1 MVKKLLL
8 CLMCLVLVAPSAMA
22 ERKGLRIIVD
32 KAWEGVDMLAN
43 WPDTLEMT
51 DDILNEMATVFASRN
66 NQVDLFIFP
75 AEKALYAVKKHGYY
89 ASLTTS
95 RKIKEKQRD
104 LYPAFQQALTTEDGD
119 LVGWVVDARVM
130 GMTVDR
136 ELLEEAGMQPPE
148 TFGELLDCCQAILDK
163 GLLPANASLFGK
175 NAYTRQGM
183 LDVYMDQ
190 YIRASQLGGG
200 TVDFLDDVFVT
211 MAQRI
216 RTELPETDP
225 AFGNPLVTRSVFNY
239 PEGFDYISE
248 DVLPMPQVLPGKAGL
263 LDVHPVIAVVNPYS
277 RSKRN
282 AVAWVEAFTPYRVA
296 SYVFDK
302 TITEP
307 AKARDWRQMSH
318 DLDEAINALETIKH
332 PTEEQREE
340 LDLLRQRFKELDE
353 DYWSISREDIA
364 AYKAASDGLS
374 ILEASPV
381 TYDEALR
388 TAAKRFLNGAFDAE
402 GFAKECQNHIT
413 MIYLENS
420 IAMN

>member
-8 CLMCLVLVAPSAMA
+8 CLMCLTLVMPSAMA

-32 KAWEGVDMLAN
+32 RAWEGVDMLAG
-43 WPDTLEMT
+43 WPDTLEET

-66 NQVDLFIFP
+66 NQVDMFIFP

-89 ASLTTS
+89 ASLNIS
-95 RKIKEKQRD
+95 RKLKDKKRD
-104 LYPAFQQALTTEDGD
+104 LYPAFRQALTAENGD
-119 LVGWVVDARVM
+119 LVGWVVDAQVM
-130 GMTVDR
+130 GMTVNQ
-136 ELLEEAGMQPPE
+136 EVLEEAGLQSPE
-148 TFGELLDCCQAILDK
+148 TFGELLDCCQAIMDK
-163 GLLPANASLFGK
+163 GLLPANASMFGK

-200 TVDFLDDVFVT
+200 TVNFLEGTFAA

-216 RTELPETDP
+216 SAELPESDP
-225 AFGNPLVTRSVFNY
+225 AYGNGLVTRSVFNY
-239 PEGFDYISE
+239 PAGFDYISE
-248 DVLPMPQVLPGKAGL
+248 DVLPMPQVLSGKAGL

-277 RSKRN
+277 RNKRN
-282 AVAWVEAFTPYRVA
+282 AVAWVEAFAGYRVA
-296 SYVFDK
+296 SYVFDAS
-302 TITEP
+302 ISEP
-307 AKARDWRQMSH
+307 AKAKDWRHMSH
-318 DLDEAINALETIKH
+318 DLDEAITALEAIKD
-332 PTEEQREE
+332 PTREQQEE
-340 LDLLRQRFKELDE
+340 LELLRERFKALD

-388 TAAKRFLNGAFDAE
+388 TASQRFLNGAFDAE
-402 GFAKECQNHIT
+402 GFAKACQDHID
-413 MIYLENS
+413 MIYQENG
-420 IAMN
+420 IAIH